1 VVKKEKRPETKP
13 RPPSETNAEEPE
25 SPPETYPD
33 QIPSTPPN
41 GKPGPPV
48 YEYDLDAPD
57 IPANGSPDS
66 GDRQESKSREATD
79 AHRITKREVVERLF
93 EKNEVIV
100 RLNKQVNDLEK
111 ERKELHD
118 KWLRAVA
125 EFENYRKR
133 TRKEW
138 DLLKQQTRTEVVLE
152 ILNVIDNFER
162 AFDAAGDRDDEFL
175 QGIRLIYN
183 NMLATLERM
192 GVRKIEAL
200 NAPFDPTYHMAIA
213 QKDTE
218 DAKKND
224 VVEVAQN
231 GYLLDDIVIRP
242 SRVVVAK

>member
-79 AHRITKREVVERLF
+79 AHRITKREVVERL
-93 EKNEVIV
+93 
-100 RLNKQVNDLEK
+100 
-111 ERKELHD
+111 
-118 KWLRAVA
+118 
-125 EFENYRKR
+125 FENYRKR